1 MYTREEIT
9 RALNAIREVLDAD
22 IIGGDIESVD
32 NKLKKLT
39 QLTGLSAETMASAEK
54 ILHAKELEV
63 FRSLLPEGLQASVLT
78 GMVKAETADELAMYK
93 YADRLNAALSHSM
106 DGLRTSISLYKE
118 ELKAGTITG
127 QTNM

>member
-1 MYTREEIT
+1 MYTKEEIT

-32 NKLKKLT
+32 NKLKKIT
-39 QLTGLSAETMASAEK
+39 QLTGLSAETVASAEK
-54 ILHAKELEV
+54 ILRQKELES
-63 FRSLLPEGLQASVLT
+63 FKSNLPKGYSASNLNGLI
-78 GMVKAETADELAMYK
+78 KAETGEEIALLA

>member
-1 MYTREEIT
+1 MYTKEEIS
-9 RALNAIREVLDAD
+9 RALSAIRETMDTDVVDAD
-22 IIGGDIESVD
+22 ITSVD

-39 QLTGLSAETMASAEK
+39 QLVGLSAETVASAEK

-63 FRSLLPEGLQASVLT
+63 FREEIKKGHSASVLN
-78 GMVKAETADELAMYK
+78 GLVKAETGNEIALCA
-93 YADRLNAALSHSM
+93 YADRINAGLVHCM